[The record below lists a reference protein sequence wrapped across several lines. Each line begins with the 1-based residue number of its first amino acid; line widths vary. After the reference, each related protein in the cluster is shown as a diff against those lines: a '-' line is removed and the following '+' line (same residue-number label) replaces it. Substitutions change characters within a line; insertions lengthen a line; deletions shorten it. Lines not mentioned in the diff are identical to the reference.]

1 MKGTCSKCKKEKA
14 VGKYKGGVFC
24 DGCLPRVVGSPSGQD
39 IGIGVRIRR
48 TMHGDA
54 LKGLKGDRN
63 RRSKRKMRTNLGM
76 TREFRR

>member
-24 DGCLPRVVGSPSGQD
+24 GKCLPKAVNSPPGQD
-39 IGIGVRIRR
+39 IGIGVRIKR

-54 LKGLKGDRN
+54 LKGVKGDRN
-63 RRSKRKMRTNLGM
+63 RKSKRKMRTNM
-76 TREFRR
+76 EMVREIRR